1 MKKEFIYKVCIIILF
16 ALNLIQIGGFLISSS
31 RPPRLGREE
40 GMHGPM
46 PERRGFM
53 EETIKMLDLNEE
65 QRIKFSEFA
74 KTHDLQIRALQEK
87 QKDLISSY
95 FYQSSDSILDLIKDI
110 EAQKIKFT
118 QIHMDKVKSILN
130 KDQYKNFEKFK
141 ENALN
146 IILK

>member
-1 MKKEFIYKVCIIILF
+1 MKKEFIYKLCIIILF

-31 RPPRLGREE
+31 RPPRFEGEE
-40 GMHGPM
+40 GMQRHM
-46 PERRGFM
+46 PGKRGFL
-53 EETIKMLDLNEE
+53 EETARMLELNNDQE
-65 QRIKFSEFA
+65 IKFSEFA
-74 KTHDLQIRALQEK
+74 RAHDLQIRALQEK
-87 QKDLISSY
+87 QKELISSY
-95 FYQSSDSILDLIKDI
+95 FYQSSDSILDLIKNI

-141 ENALN
+141 KNALN